1 MFFWDLVWIF
11 GGLGWEGLT
20 LSFAAFWLSQ
30 VSGEWNFNSVFVFWL
45 GTHTDGHI
53 ATYWY
58 VLKQTS
64 NRPSHRPH
72 KQCAICDTAGLW
84 IAKYFRWI

>member
-20 LSFAAFWLSQ
+20 LSFAAFWISQ

-45 GTHTDGHI
+45 GTHRQTDTTHSHI
-53 ATYWY
+53 LA
-58 VLKQTS
+58 LQS
-64 NRPSHRPH
+64 SHPSLLCRQVSRVPL
-72 KQCAICDTAGLW
+72 AV
-84 IAKYFRWI
+84 RSR